1 MGSLG
6 MLLIYRLNQTG
17 HAVEVLGV
25 LFVDGDDQRR
35 VCWFGPPIALDV
47 PVEFVGEVAE
57 TPEGVRLGLLDVAS
71 SVSPVTPALC
81 GGHP

>member
-17 HAVEVLGV
+17 HATEVLGV
-25 LFVDGDDQRR
+25 LFVADDDMRR
-35 VCWFGPPIALDV
+35 VCWFGPPIALDA
-47 PVEFVGEVAE
+47 PVEFVGATTE
-57 TPEGVRLGLLDVAS
+57 TPDGVRLGLVDVAP